1 MSYFILSP
9 VILLLKK
16 LLISSNKMKAVL
28 FLSFFIVLVDL
39 TFSTL
44 SGIYMCVCVCI
55 YVCIYICVCI
65 YVCVCIIF
73 VIILVIITYFFIF
86 VETAETIDSAF
97 QAIDDQKNVVSGM
110 CKY

>member
-1 MSYFILSP
+1 M
-9 VILLLKK
+9 
-16 LLISSNKMKAVL
+16 
-28 FLSFFIVLVDL
+28 
-39 TFSTL
+39 
-44 SGIYMCVCVCI
+44 
-55 YVCIYICVCI
+55 CIYICVCI